1 MATSSGILAWKIL
14 CTEESGTLESMGSQR
29 VGHAKSW
36 VPVRERALARARAHT
51 HTHTAKK
58 VYKFKSARAHTHTH
72 TAKVV
77 YKFKRFFFIADG
89 RASRIA
95 CLAPQPNLISPH
107 PSFSLFLT
115 TPTTGS

>member
-1 MATSSGILAWKIL
+1 MATSSGILACKIL

-36 VPVRERALARARAHT
+36 IPVRERESARARTHT
-51 HTHTAKK
+51 HTHTH
-58 VYKFKSARAHTHTH
+58 R
-72 TAKVV
+72 AKVV
-77 YKFKRFFFIADG
+77 YKFKRFFFISDG

-107 PSFSLFLT
+107 LSFSLFLT